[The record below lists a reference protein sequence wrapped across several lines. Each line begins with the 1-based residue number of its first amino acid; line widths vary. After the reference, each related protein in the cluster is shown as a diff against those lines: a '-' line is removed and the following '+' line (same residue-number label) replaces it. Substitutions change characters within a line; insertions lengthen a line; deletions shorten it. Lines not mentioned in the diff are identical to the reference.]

1 MGAEKMRIETAS
13 LRRWLLSAFAVLALF
28 YNLGGRGLNEPDEG
42 RFAEIG
48 REMAASGDWLTPR
61 LNGVPHLSKP
71 PLTYW
76 LIGLSIKGLGATEFA
91 ARLPAALAALG
102 TLLGLYLLARSALG
116 EETGLLAALVLLSSP
131 LFFVIARLITTDML
145 LTCFVTW
152 SVWSLWRWHDSP
164 DCAWRKLRWFYVF
177 LGLGMMTKGP
187 VAVVL
192 PMMAL
197 AGLRWKNPDLHLRKM
212 QWARGALIVLV
223 ITAPWFI
230 AVAGTNV
237 EVWQYF
243 LGREMVGR
251 VISSVHRR
259 EEAWWYF
266 LPVIAGGMLF
276 WLPWL
281 MVSPVVLRGA
291 APRQQSMIR
300 LCLAW
305 AGLGLILFTI
315 SRSKLA
321 TYALP
326 LLPPLAVLA
335 AATLAGFARKLA
347 DRREVGWG
355 LVAGAASLVLLVG
368 LVVTLTVA
376 GTRKFQM
383 EVWAWLGDWVLVL
396 SVVLVSG
403 GLLIGRKLLPASTV
417 LGVGVIGL
425 FMMLSAKFPAIEYA
439 LQNSAPMKHLARR
452 VQTEDPGGQATV
464 IAYQNLP
471 PGLVFY
477 LGRPVLW
484 FQEAVAGRS
493 GRTQGVFEYRSPQTE
508 LPTVLTDTAQVAAL
522 LTGSERVFC
531 VVRTRDAAV
540 LAERFSLTEL
550 TRQSRYALLSN
561 RDSSPLELPLLRG
574 QAAGAKHK
582 PLPTESP

>member
-1 MGAEKMRIETAS
+1 LETAKMRIEPAA

-28 YNLGGRGLNEPDEG
+28 FSLGGRGLNEPDEG
-42 RFAEIG
+42 RYAEIG
-48 REMAASGDWLTPR
+48 REMAATGDWLTPR

-102 TLLGLYLLARSALG
+102 TLLGLYLLTRSALG
-116 EETGLLAALVLLSSP
+116 EATALLAVLVLLSSP

-152 SVWSLWRWHDSP
+152 SVWTLWRWYDSP
-164 DCAWRKLRWFYVF
+164 DRAWRKLRWFYIF
-177 LGLGMMTKGP
+177 LGLGVMTKGP

-192 PMMAL
+192 PLMAL
-197 AGLRWKNPDLHLRKM
+197 SGLRWKNPDLHLRKM
-212 QWARGALIVLV
+212 QWARGALMVLV
-223 ITAPWFI
+223 ITVPWFI

-237 EVWQYF
+237 EVWKYF

-251 VISSVHRR
+251 VISSVHHR

-266 LPVIAGGMLF
+266 IPVLAGGMLF

-281 MVSPVVLRGA
+281 LMSPVGLRGA
-291 APRQQSMIR
+291 ATRQQSIIR

-305 AGLGLILFTI
+305 AGLGLMLFTM

-335 AATLAGFARKLA
+335 TATLTGFARKLA
-347 DRREVGWG
+347 ERREVGWG
-355 LVAGAASLVLLVG
+355 LAAGAGSLVLLVG

-376 GTRKFQM
+376 GTRRFQM
-383 EVWAWLGDWVLVL
+383 DAWAWLGDWVLVL
-396 SVVLVSG
+396 SVALVSG
-403 GLLIGRKLLPASTV
+403 GLLIGRKLLPASAV
-417 LGVGVIGL
+417 LGVGAIGW
-425 FMMLSAKFPAIEYA
+425 FMILSAKFPALEYA
-439 LQNSAPMKHLARR
+439 LPNSASLKPLARR
-452 VQTEDPGGQATV
+452 VLAEDPSGQTTV

-477 LGRPVLW
+477 LGRMVLW
-484 FQEAVAGRS
+484 FRGETGVSERN
-493 GRTQGVFEYRSPQTE
+493 QGIFEYRTPQTE
-508 LPTVLTDTAQVAAL
+508 TATVVTDPNRVAAML
-522 LTGSERVFC
+522 AGLEPAFC
-531 VVRTRDAAV
+531 VVRTRDAAA
-540 LAERFSLTEL
+540 LAGRFSLTEL
-550 TRQSRYALLSN
+550 ARHGRYALLSN
-561 RDSSPLELPLLRG
+561 HDSSSLQSPPLSGP
-574 QAAGAKHK
+574 ADGARHTSF
-582 PLPTESP
+582 PAESP